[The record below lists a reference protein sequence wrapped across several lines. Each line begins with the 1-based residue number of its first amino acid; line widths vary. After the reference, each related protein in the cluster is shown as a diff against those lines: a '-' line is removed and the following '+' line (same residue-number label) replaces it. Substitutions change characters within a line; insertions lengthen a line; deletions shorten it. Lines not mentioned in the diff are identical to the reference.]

1 VAVDRVNAKGA
12 PIGVGDMTNA
22 RKTSRRSPLPLLDQS
37 SRESDVAGARGFEH
51 TIGPGQLNERLKQ
64 RPSSARWR
72 ISSRVFAALV
82 VSFTVVT
89 ITLPIHSQSG
99 RQKSSAPP
107 SNNNTRPR
115 QATKTPTPSGNNQ
128 NSKPDRKEESTDD
141 SSDIVR
147 VTSNLVAVPATVVDS
162 QGVAV
167 TNLKL
172 EDFELR
178 VDGQPNTISEISRA
192 DTPVRMAM
200 LFDNSGS
207 LSESRDFEKRAAIRF
222 FRNVLRPVDQA
233 ALFSVATDVTLAE
246 PLTNDAR
253 RLELTVDG
261 FGKPEGATSLFD
273 GIIQAGTYLHP
284 YPGRRVIVIVSDGVD
299 TTSRADFDTTVQR
312 ALADDCQIYVVQTGL
327 YENANLRALAAERRM
342 QEFAAQT
349 GGAVYIPRSANDLD
363 DAFAQIAADLAQQ
376 YILSYYPAQDKRDG
390 KYHLIAVKV
399 KTRPNARVRARK
411 GFVVK
416 SHDRV

>member
-1 VAVDRVNAKGA
+1 
-12 PIGVGDMTNA
+12 M
-22 RKTSRRSPLPLLDQS
+22 
-37 SRESDVAGARGFEH
+37 
-51 TIGPGQLNERLKQ
+51 
-64 RPSSARWR
+64 
-72 ISSRVFAALV
+72 FAALV
-82 VSFTVVT
+82 VSFSIVT

-99 RQKSSAPP
+99 RQKSSTPP
-107 SNNNTRPR
+107 SNSNTRPR

-128 NSKPDRKEESTDD
+128 NSKSDRKEESPDD
-141 SSDIVR
+141 PSDIVR

-207 LSESRDFEKRAAIRF
+207 LSESRDFEKRAAVRF

-233 ALFSVATDVTLAE
+233 AVFSVATDVTLVE

-253 RLELTVDG
+253 RLELTVDA

-299 TTSRADFDTTVQR
+299 TTSRADFDTTIQR

-349 GGAVYIPRSANDLD
+349 GGAVYIPRSADDLD
-363 DAFAQIAADLAQQ
+363 NAFAQIAADLAQQ

>member
-1 VAVDRVNAKGA
+1 MINLAKDRPRSRITRAQVFQTLIIAFALLVA
-12 PIGVGDMTNA
+12 P
-22 RKTSRRSPLPLLDQS
+22 
-37 SRESDVAGARGFEH
+37 
-51 TIGPGQLNERLKQ
+51 
-64 RPSSARWR
+64 
-72 ISSRVFAALV
+72 FA
-82 VSFTVVT
+82 
-89 ITLPIHSQSG
+89 IHSQSG
-99 RQKSSAPP
+99 RQKPP
-107 SNNNTRPR
+107 EPAANANTRPR
-115 QATKTPTPSGNNQ
+115 QATKSTTPPANTSSKSGVKEDN
-128 NSKPDRKEESTDD
+128 PDDTADV
-141 SSDIVR
+141 VR

-162 QGVAV
+162 HGIAV

-178 VDGQPNTISEISRA
+178 VDGQANTISEISRA

-207 LSESRDFEKRAAIRF
+207 LSESRDFEKHAAIRF

-233 ALFSVATDVTLAE
+233 AVFSVSTDVTLVE
-246 PLTNDAR
+246 PLTNDVR
-253 RLELTVDG
+253 RLQLTIES

-273 GIIQAGTYLHP
+273 GIIQAGAYLRP

-299 TTSRADFDTTVQR
+299 TTSRADFDTTMQR

-342 QEFAAQT
+342 QEFTAQT
-349 GGAVYIPRSANDLD
+349 GGAVYIPKSADDLD

-390 KYHLIAVKV
+390 KYHLIAVRV
-399 KTRPNARVRARK
+399 KTKPNARVRARK

-416 SHDRV
+416 NRDRV